1 MPFLASWSGK
11 KTFWTLIRLKKSK
24 KRTRTHS
31 RQRDSS
37 QIPLKNIIFPCVLS
51 IRCRDYTARTYSPHQ
66 NPEILFF
73 LCQSDFKDSRNAD
86 KSSGPG
92 KRYQFKT
99 GRNRKNRKTNKK
111 RFENLSRRYSAF
123 YQVLLSAR
131 ILTNTQP

>member
-66 NPEILFF
+66 NPGILFF

-86 KSSGPG
+86 KILDLAKDINSKLAEIVKTEKRIKRDSKISVEDIAHFTRSCFPPG
-92 KRYQFKT
+92 F
-99 GRNRKNRKTNKK
+99 
-111 RFENLSRRYSAF
+111 
-123 YQVLLSAR
+123 
-131 ILTNTQP
+131 